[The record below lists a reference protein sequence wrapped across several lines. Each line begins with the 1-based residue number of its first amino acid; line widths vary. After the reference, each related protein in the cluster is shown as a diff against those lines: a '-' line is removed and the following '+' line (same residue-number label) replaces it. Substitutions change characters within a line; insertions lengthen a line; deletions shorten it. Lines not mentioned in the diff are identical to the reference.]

1 MAYMEG
7 TGHIWRWQDLQN
19 KETNLRTES
28 MSAQLDNI
36 IKIYIHVSYSF
47 QLNFF
52 LSELAFAFNLINSPL
67 HVAKHAS
74 YISFT
79 FVQYYL

>member
-19 KETNLRTES
+19 KETNLRTEIIRT
-28 MSAQLDNI
+28 QLDKI

-52 LSELAFAFNLINSPL
+52 LSELAFDLINSPL
-67 HVAKHAS
+67 HVAQHAS
-74 YISFT
+74 YMSFT

>member
-19 KETNLRTES
+19 KETNLRTKI
-28 MSAQLDNI
+28 MSAQLHNV
-36 IKIYIHVSYSF
+36 IKIYIRVSYSF
-47 QLNFF
+47 QLNLF
-52 LSELAFAFNLINSPL
+52 LSELAFNLINSPL
-67 HVAKHAS
+67 HVAQHAS

-79 FVQYYL
+79 FVQYCL